1 MSGTTR
7 LGMHVHA
14 HEVLRCPAA
23 RARGS
28 SHDSLVRDHEVLV
41 SAYDRYPIS
50 DGVPDL
56 RLPQDRGGTSYD
68 EILPH
73 LSGEEDESVISSL
86 ITSMEVMRGDIDGKR
101 VLVAGVGCG
110 TELNIIL
117 RFEPAEV
124 YAIDFSDFI
133 VQLNTMPRYRSRAVQ
148 FVIGDLCNLPFQE
161 NSFDY
166 IISSGIIHHTRSPE
180 LAFRNLWSSLRPG
193 GAINFG
199 HIYGQNAHNRLVS
212 VGRWTCEF
220 HKMKPADAKAMLQKR
235 VRVTTAFMRMGLS
248 RIVSRL
254 IPHFGLLEL
263 GNPRASYAQNLRSAY
278 DYYLCTYRHTISSD
292 EVFDWFRQV
301 GGEVRRTQKGYIG
314 RKPSS

>member
-1 MSGTTR
+1 MSGILKR
-7 LGMHVHA
+7 HMHM

-28 SHDSLVRDHEVLV
+28 SQDSLVRDHEVLV
-41 SAYDRYPIS
+41 SAYDRYPIFEE
-50 DGVPDL
+50 VPDL
-56 RLPQDRGGTSYD
+56 RLPNDRAGTSYD

-73 LSGEEDESVISSL
+73 LSGEEDESVIGSL
-86 ITSMEVMRGDIDGKR
+86 LMSMEVMRGDIDGKR

-110 TELNIIL
+110 TELNMIL
-117 RFEPAEV
+117 RFAPAEIYV
-124 YAIDFSDFI
+124 IDFSNY
-133 VQLNTMPRYRSRAVQ
+133 VAQLNVMPRYRSRAVQ
-148 FVIGDLCNLPFQE
+148 FVMGDLCNLPFRE

-193 GAINFG
+193 GIINFG
-199 HIYGQNAHNRLVS
+199 HIYGQNVHNRLVS
-212 VGRWTCEF
+212 FGRWMYEY
-220 HKMKPADAKAMLQKR
+220 HKLKPAEAKVMLQKR
-235 VRVTTAFMRMGLS
+235 VRVTTALMRMGLS
-248 RIVSRL
+248 RLVLRL

-263 GNPRASYAQNLRSAY
+263 GNPRALYEQQLRSAY
-278 DYYLCTYRHTISSD
+278 DYYLCTYRHNISAD

-301 GGEVRRTQKGYIG
+301 GGEARRTKKGYIG